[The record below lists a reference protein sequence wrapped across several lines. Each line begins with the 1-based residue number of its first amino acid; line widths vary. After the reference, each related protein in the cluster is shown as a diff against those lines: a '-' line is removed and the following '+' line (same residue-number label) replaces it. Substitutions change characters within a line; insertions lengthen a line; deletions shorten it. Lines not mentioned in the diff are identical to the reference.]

1 MLMEIFMHRLNRI
14 ALLICLA
21 TLAACATSQPR
32 TEITRFHL
40 NQPIPAEAVLIEAA
54 ASADPVSLE
63 YQTYEQYVTAELSKL
78 GFVAGDAS
86 ADLVAEV
93 GVSRGLQAVAPKRS
107 PVSVGVGGGSYG
119 GSSGVSGGVSFPVG
133 GSSGGERYVTEL
145 KVTLIKVSTK
155 SVLWEGTVRQ
165 ESETAPASP
174 AANMQALAQ
183 ALFAGFPG
191 ESGKTQLAE

>member
-1 MLMEIFMHRLNRI
+1 MHHLNRI
-14 ALLICLA
+14 ALLICLT

-40 NQPIPAEAVLIEAA
+40 NQPIPAEAVLVEAA
-54 ASADPVSLE
+54 ASVDSVSLE
-63 YQTYEQYVTAELSKL
+63 YQTYEQHVISELSKL
-78 GFVAGDAS
+78 GFIAGDAS

-119 GSSGVSGGVSFPVG
+119 GSGGVSGGVSFPVG

-155 SVLWEGTVRQ
+155 SVLWEGSVRQ
-165 ESETAPASP
+165 QSETAPVSP
-174 AANMQALAQ
+174 AANMQALTQ
-183 ALFAGFPG
+183 ALFADFPG
-191 ESGKTQLAE
+191 ESGKTQLVE